1 MRRYDVVTLFPEM
14 FSALTGSGIS
24 RRAQE
29 RSLYRLQC
37 WNPRDFAHDVHRTID
52 DRPYGGGPGMVMQ
65 SPPLEAAIAAAGEAQ
80 RDALGQAGRV
90 IYLSPQGRP
99 LDHARVMDLVQAP
112 ALTLLCGRYEG
123 VDQRVID
130 RCVDEEI
137 SLGDF
142 VLSGGELAR
151 VHIARLIAGGHELIL
166 ADEPIANLDPR
177 FQMEILGTLRR
188 HTKEDRGAAVVLHDL
203 NIAARHCDR
212 LVLLN
217 EGRAVATGTPQDV
230 LTSDNIETVF
240 GVSSRYLKDA
250 GIDQALG
257 SRTPIAGK

>member
-1 MRRYDVVTLFPEM
+1 MVEKGGRRILDEVKIELRAGELVGIIGPNGSGKSTLLRVLARLERPIAGQVSIDDVDL
-14 FSALTGSGIS
+14 SGIS
-24 RRAQE
+24 AVELARRIGYHEQ
-29 RSLYRLQC
+29 SPQLHWPL
-37 WNPRDFAHDVHRTID
+37 HVRTI
-52 DRPYGGGPGMVMQ
+52 V
-65 SPPLEAAIAAAGEAQ
+65 
-80 RDALGQAGRV
+80 ALGRLPHVRGLGALGEHDRRL
-90 IYLSPQGRP
+90 IADAISETDLHAL
-99 LDHARVMDLVQAP
+99 LDRR
-112 ALTLLCGRYEG
+112 GN
-123 VDQRVID
+123 
-130 RCVDEEI
+130 
-137 SLGDF
+137 

>member
-1 MRRYDVVTLFPEM
+1 MKRLAAGGIVVEKGGRRILDKVKIELRAGEFVGIIGPNGSGKSTLLRVLARLERPIAGQVSIDDVDL
-14 FSALTGSGIS
+14 SGIS
-24 RRAQE
+24 AVELARRIGYHEQ
-29 RSLYRLQC
+29 
-37 WNPRDFAHDVHRTID
+37 NPRLHWPLHVRTI
-52 DRPYGGGPGMVMQ
+52 V
-65 SPPLEAAIAAAGEAQ
+65 
-80 RDALGQAGRV
+80 ALGRLPHVRGLGTLGEYDRRLIADA
-90 IYLSPQGRP
+90 ISETDL
-99 LDHARVMDLVQAP
+99 HAL
-112 ALTLLCGRYEG
+112 
-123 VDQRVID
+123 ID
-130 RCVDEEI
+130 RR
-137 SLGDF
+137 GN

-230 LTSDNIETVF
+230 LTSKNIETVF
-240 GVSSRYLKDA
+240 GVSSRYLEDA

-257 SRTPIAGK
+257 SRTRIAGK